1 MNIEIRI
8 FRFLVLY
15 LTIEIQVIYTNFIFV
30 QQVDGKRNIKN
41 NTRDKVNEYDLYM
54 VRMS

>member
-41 NTRDKVNEYDLYM
+41 NTRDIINKDLYM